1 MSDAAPQL
9 VDDPSTPGRSV
20 PKKKANAP
28 FLAHRNSQAA
38 RGAAEA
44 AQQQAGAP
52 QRSLAARILKWS
64 VVALLLAIAGGQ
76 FVAGDPIW
84 GYRGKYVKKHYWFPV
99 SAASRGVEVYRL
111 REGWQRSLRRRLP
124 ACRPCTCRARRASLR
139 TG

>member
-38 RGAAEA
+38 RGAAAAAEA
-44 AQQQAGAP
+44 EHQAGP
-52 QRSLAARILKWS
+52 QQRSLAARILKWS

-99 SAASRGVEVYRL
+99 SAASHGGLERL
-111 REGWQRSLRRRLP
+111 SEGWQRSIRQRLP
-124 ACRPCTCRARRASLR
+124 HLESLHLSSL
-139 TG
+139 